1 MATSLMGSA
10 GFEWDILSCDEA
22 ETAAIARFAALYKE
36 LRPVVHGGRVLH
48 PELRDPAWRATAF
61 VGATAAVVVVATV
74 ASLEDARAE
83 RLRLPGLDPDR
94 RYRVRVRREIGAAEY
109 GWIAP
114 EWFTAGEIELPGSLL
129 AEVGL
134 QLPTLWPLQAFVL
147 HVEPV

>member
-1 MATSLMGSA
+1 M
-10 GFEWDILSCDEA
+10 
-22 ETAAIARFAALYKE
+22 
-36 LRPVVHGGRVLH
+36 LH
-48 PELRDPAWRATAF
+48 PELRDPAWRVTAY
-61 VGATAAVVVVATV
+61 VGADAAVVVVATV

-114 EWFTAGEIELPGSLL
+114 EWFTAGEVELPGGIL
-129 AEVGL
+129 AQVGL

-147 HVEPV
+147 HIEAL

>member
-1 MATSLMGSA
+1 M
-10 GFEWDILSCDEA
+10 
-22 ETAAIARFAALYKE
+22 
-36 LRPVVHGGRVLH
+36 
-48 PELRDPAWRATAF
+48 
-61 VGATAAVVVVATV
+61 VVATV

-134 QLPTLWPLQAFVL
+134 QLPTLWPVQAFVL
-147 HVEPV
+147 HLEAL